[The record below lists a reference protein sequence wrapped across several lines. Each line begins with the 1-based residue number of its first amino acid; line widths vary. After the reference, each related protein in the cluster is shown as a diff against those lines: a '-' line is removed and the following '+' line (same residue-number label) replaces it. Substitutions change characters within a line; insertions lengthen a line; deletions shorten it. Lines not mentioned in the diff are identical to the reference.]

1 MMTDRSLVTEEIAEE
16 AVEAP
21 SLGVDSQ
28 KMGIWTLLGSE
39 AVFFGGLIITYL
51 VNRGRGAPPHA
62 HDVLDIGLTAVN
74 TFVLL
79 TSSMT
84 MVLSFGAI
92 QRGDKKWAR
101 NWLILTAIL
110 GMGFLSGQGFE
121 FTKLYREGV
130 TLSSNLFGSTFFTLT
145 GFHGAHVFVG
155 VIWILFVLWQ
165 LFAGKIT
172 QEHHI
177 AVEVVGLYWHFV
189 DIIWL
194 ILFTIIY
201 LI

>member
-1 MMTDRSLVTEEIAEE
+1 MDKTLDETVTEESS
-16 AVEAP
+16 VEAP
-21 SLGVDSQ
+21 SLGVPNQ
-28 KMGIWTLLGSE
+28 KMGIWVLLGSE
-39 AVFFGGLIITYL
+39 AVFFGSLIATYL

-79 TSSMT
+79 TSSLT
-84 MVLSFGAI
+84 MVMALGAI
-92 QRGDKKWAR
+92 QRGEKKR
-101 NWLILTAIL
+101 MRTWLILTALL
-110 GMGFLSGQGFE
+110 GLGFLSGQAYE
-121 FTKLYREGV
+121 FTKLYTREGV

-145 GFHGAHVFVG
+145 GFHGGHVFVG
-155 VIWILFVLWQ
+155 VIWISFVLWQ
-165 LFAGKIT
+165 YFKGKIT
-172 QEHHI
+172 QDHHI
-177 AVEVVGLYWHFV
+177 AVELVGLYWHFV